1 MLDLFQALGDGL
13 VLLDRNGEVAFANR
27 AVRERLALVD
37 EAGGLVSEHAR
48 TLARWLNEG
57 LLENGAGK
65 LLDDAAGPNGE
76 PISASVHRFGRTG
89 FVALMLRAES
99 ARETWEAAAAAW
111 AANLSRQL
119 GNSLGPLLTLLES
132 HPARSLAGFGR
143 GQAFAWAIRHE
154 MQQARDALG
163 RLCSEIGRR
172 LRETLP
178 EAEPPRA
185 GPVPLGT
192 LMAGVLERLGPIA
205 RRREVR
211 VEASFSAVESHAVG
225 GDPFWLAW
233 ALDGLTERLI
243 DDLPGG
249 SSLELS
255 GCAQVNPVLILRV
268 YAPAGAAELP
278 SLSAERD
285 LGPATSV
292 IGHYG
297 GALGLRCWGDRRLV
311 VLRFAGAARAA
322 EGRRSGTPCSGV
334 ASGRTMRPGGSSGVR
349 IARLFAPRMSNPSP
363 RKSI

>member
-1 MLDLFQALGDGL
+1 MRPPVARSKVNVDLDMLDLFQALGDGL

-37 EAGGLVSEHAR
+37 EAGALVSEHAL

-65 LLDDAAGPNGE
+65 LLDDAVGPNGE

-99 ARETWEAAAAAW
+99 ARETWEATAAAW

-119 GNSLGPLLTLLES
+119 GDSLGPLLALLES

-154 MQQARDALG
+154 MQQAHDSLG
-163 RLCSEIGRR
+163 RLCSDVGRR
-172 LRETLP
+172 LRESP
-178 EAEPPRA
+178 SGAERPRT
-185 GPVPLGT
+185 GPVPLRE

-205 RRREVR
+205 RRREVQ
-211 VEASFSAVESHAVG
+211 VEASFSAVESQAVV

-233 ALDGLTERLI
+233 ALDELTERLI
-243 DDLPGG
+243 EDLPGG

-255 GCAQVNPVLILRV
+255 AYAQANPVLIFRA
-268 YAPAGAAELP
+268 YAPAGATGLR
-278 SLSAERD
+278 SLSADRD
-285 LGPATSV
+285 LGLATSV

-297 GALGLRCWGDRRLV
+297 GALGLRCWGDRRLS
-311 VLRFAGAARAA
+311 VLRLAGFSDHHAR
-322 EGRRSGTPCSGV
+322 RRV
-334 ASGRTMRPGGSSGVR
+334 N
-349 IARLFAPRMSNPSP
+349 RLNHCNR
-363 RKSI
+363 